1 MPEPAPVDL
10 RYPVGKWE
18 KKGPLTHDE
27 REKFIESVAATP
39 ERFKKAVTG
48 LNDNQ
53 LNTPYR
59 PGGWTVRQT
68 IHHVADSHMNAFIR
82 MRLGVTEVEPTV
94 KPYDEKMWAELIDSR
109 TAPVDDSLTIID
121 SVHHRWVMMMR
132 GMREIDF
139 MRSIVHP
146 ENGKMTLDDVLALYE
161 WHGRHHSGHI
171 TALRQRAGW

>member
-1 MPEPAPVDL
+1 MPEPATVDL

-27 REKFIESVAATP
+27 REKFIVSVAATP
-39 ERFKKAVTG
+39 ERFKNAVAG
-48 LNDNQ
+48 LDDNK

-109 TAPVDDSLTIID
+109 TAPVDVSLTIID

>member
-1 MPEPAPVDL
+1 MPETAPVDL

-27 REKFIESVAATP
+27 REKFIESVAAAP
-39 ERFKKAVTG
+39 GWYRSAVAG
-48 LNDNQ
+48 LSEEQ

-68 IHHVADSHMNAFIR
+68 VHHVADSHMNAFIR

-94 KPYDEKMWAELIDSR
+94 KPYDEKMWAELIDTR
-109 TAPVDDSLTIID
+109 TAPVEISLDIID
-121 SVHHRWVMMMR
+121 GVHKRWVMMMR

-139 MRSIVHP
+139 MRSIQHP
-146 ENGKMTLDDVLALYE
+146 ENGKMSLDDVLSMYE

-171 TALRQRAGW
+171 TALRKRAGW